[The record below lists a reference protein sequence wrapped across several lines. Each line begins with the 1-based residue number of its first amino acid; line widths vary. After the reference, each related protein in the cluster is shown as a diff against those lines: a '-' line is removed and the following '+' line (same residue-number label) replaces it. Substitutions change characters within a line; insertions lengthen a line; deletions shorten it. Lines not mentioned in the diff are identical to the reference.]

1 LSSDMT
7 SKIVSENL
15 MISGLAS
22 RYAVALFDLG
32 IERDSLNNI
41 TRDMA
46 ALSAMLA
53 DSADLAGI
61 TVNPV
66 ISSEAKGRAIT
77 AVAEKAGFDRL
88 VINFLAVIAHNNRL
102 DQLENIITEFNRI
115 VAHHN
120 GEVSASVTTARKLTK
135 VQLDALKKKLESMV
149 GSDVTVDS
157 DINDALLGGVVVKIG
172 SRMID
177 SSLATRLANLEESM
191 KEVG

>member
-32 IERDSLNNI
+32 IERDTLNSI

-88 VINFLAVIAHNNRL
+88 VVNFLAVIAHNNRL

-135 VQLDALKKKLESMV
+135 AQLDALKKKLESMV
-149 GSDVTVDS
+149 NSDVTVDS
-157 DINDALLGGVVVKIG
+157 DINDALLGGIVVKIG

-177 SSLATRLANLEESM
+177 SSLMTRLANLEESM

>member
-1 LSSDMT
+1 MSSDMT

>member
-1 LSSDMT
+1 MT

-32 IERDSLNNI
+32 IERDTLNSI

-88 VINFLAVIAHNNRL
+88 VVNFLAVIAHNNRL

-135 VQLDALKKKLESMV
+135 AQLDALKKKLESMV
-149 GSDVTVDS
+149 NSDVTVDS
-157 DINDALLGGVVVKIG
+157 DINDALLGGIVVKIG

>member
-1 LSSDMT
+1 MSSDMT

-177 SSLATRLANLEESM
+177 SSLMTRLANLEESM

>member
-32 IERDSLNNI
+32 IERDTLNSI

-88 VINFLAVIAHNNRL
+88 VVNFLAVIAHNNRL

-135 VQLDALKKKLESMV
+135 AQLDALKKKLESMV
-149 GSDVTVDS
+149 NSDVTVDS
-157 DINDALLGGVVVKIG
+157 DINDALLGGIVVKIG